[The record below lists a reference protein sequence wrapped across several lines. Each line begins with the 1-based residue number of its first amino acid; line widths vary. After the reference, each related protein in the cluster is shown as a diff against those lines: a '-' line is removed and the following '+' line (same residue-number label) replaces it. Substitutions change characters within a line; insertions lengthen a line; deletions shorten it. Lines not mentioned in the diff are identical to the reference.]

1 MFIQKSCQIM
11 NSSDVFFNFLHQFFP
26 WICRFATAYHEFFSW
41 IFSVS
46 AIAASLAASHA
57 QHQQSNSKYS
67 IASLTANSSVKDEF
81 SRYHRPQQ
89 LPHQQP
95 TVSSLFL
102 FFFWLFFLA
111 FLKDFWLL
119 ITYMYTYLGTI
130 PILRKHFWTFCDP
143 PTHSTAA

>member
-1 MFIQKSCQIM
+1 MFSHI
-11 NSSDVFFNFLHQFFP
+11 
-26 WICRFATAYHEFFSW
+26 FSW

-95 TVSSLFL
+95 TVSFV
-102 FFFWLFFLA
+102 FGIFVFWLFLA
-111 FLKDFWLL
+111 FFENLGYFVDNTITPFFDFTHPLPLLAYNLFMTSKNPHQFTNSPIHEFEVVQKPFKMKRQGSKCFLK
-119 ITYMYTYLGTI
+119 
-130 PILRKHFWTFCDP
+130 
-143 PTHSTAA
+143 

>member
-95 TVSSLFL
+95 TVSFV
-102 FFFWLFFLA
+102 FRIFVFWLFLGGFFRRFLTIDMYVHKI
-111 FLKDFWLL
+111 FLKPAMFCYSAVL
-119 ITYMYTYLGTI
+119 I
-130 PILRKHFWTFCDP
+130 
-143 PTHSTAA
+143 